1 MANITI
7 HASANHWSYSD
18 LYSTNFD
25 DARVDSYSGSHISGS
40 AGGFNIYVTGS
51 FYYDSYGLSGGTFNS
66 LSMSYGGSQLATVTG
81 LSLDVSELAYASPS
95 RIEQKLLAG
104 SDTIVSSWNRGD
116 SFRTY
121 GGNDRVELGTGNDT
135 VDGGTGIDTFV
146 VNVHS
151 SSVSVSPTSSG
162 YRIDSA
168 YGKDSLKNFEFVSFS
183 DKDVSIQKGGSA
195 SETLRGDRAAGVLTD
210 YISGGS
216 GNDTIDG
223 GRGEDYLYG
232 DAGAD
237 VLIGKEAGD
246 FLFGN
251 AGADKLLGG
260 AGEDVLNGGNGAD
273 TLIGGNK
280 ADKLYGGRGKDVLN
294 GGKGADLMVGG
305 NGKDTLK
312 GGAGD
317 DRMTGGKGADTFV
330 FQNKFGDDVI
340 TDFGARNNNEKIDL
354 SSVTQIRHW
363 NDLANNH
370 MEQAANG
377 TDVVISQGGNSITLL
392 DVDLGDLGANDF
404 LF

>member
-7 HASANHWSYSD
+7 HSSSNHWNYND
-18 LYSTNFD
+18 LYSTNFG
-25 DARVDSYSGSHISGS
+25 DARVYSHSAGHISGS
-40 AGGFNIYVTGS
+40 AGGFDIYVTGT

-66 LSMSYGGSQLATVTG
+66 LSMSYGGSQLVSVSG
-81 LSLDVSELAYASPS
+81 FSLSVSELAYATPS

-104 SDTIVSSWNRGD
+104 SDTIESAWNRGD
-116 SFRTY
+116 SFHTY
-121 GGNDRVELGTGNDT
+121 GGNDRIELGTGNDF
-135 VDGGTGIDTFV
+135 VDGGTGTDTFV
-146 VNVHS
+146 ISVHS

-162 YRIDSA
+162 FRIESA
-168 YGKDSLKNFEFVSFS
+168 YGNDSLKNIEFVSFN
-183 DKDVSIQKGGSA
+183 DKDVSLQKGSSA
-195 SETLRGDRAAGVLTD
+195 SETLSGDRSAAALTE

-223 GRGEDYLYG
+223 GRGKDYLYG
-232 DAGAD
+232 DAGSD
-237 VLIGKEAGD
+237 VLIGKQGDD

-260 AGEDVLNGGNGAD
+260 AGSDVLNGANGAD

-280 ADKLYGGRGKDVLN
+280 ADKLFGGRGKDVLN
-294 GGKGADLMVGG
+294 GGKGADLLIGG

-317 DRMTGGKGADTFV
+317 DQMTGGKGADTFV

-340 TDFGARNNNEKIDL
+340 TDFGARNNKEKIDL
-354 SSVTQIRHW
+354 SSVTQIKHW

-377 TDVVISQGGNSITLL
+377 KDVVISQGGNSITLL